1 VKHGAVVF
9 FTVLVFVVYWIQRL
23 GGASIEQ
30 QLERIYFLT
39 PLYLSLIFS
48 HYWYRS
54 KEIEG
59 RIKNLETALA
69 EREKMPTPSV

>member
-1 VKHGAVVF
+1 MKYRAVVI

-23 GGASIEQ
+23 GGASLEQ

-39 PLYLSLIFS
+39 PLYLSILF
-48 HYWYRS
+48 YQDWYRS
-54 KEIEG
+54 KEIEE

-69 EREKMPTPSV
+69 DRGKAPAFPH

>member
-9 FTVLVFVVYWIQRL
+9 FTVLVFAVYWIQRL
-23 GGASIEQ
+23 GGASVEQ

-39 PLYLSLIFS
+39 PLYLSLIFG

-54 KEIEG
+54 KELEE
-59 RIKNLETALA
+59 RIKNLEIALA
-69 EREKMPTPSV
+69 ERKEVPSPMA